1 MERCERVG
9 RSHPHWRQ
17 ISMNNESNTNEF
29 LALYANG
36 QRRIYAYIRTQVLSP
51 TDADDVFQ
59 DTVAV
64 LWRKFAE
71 YQPGTDFVRW
81 ACRVARLEVLAHHR
95 HRKRLLSIFSEEV
108 VDAVAEKVL
117 DISDTTIARA
127 EALNDCVQH
136 LSACDHELLG
146 LRYQAAQSVKQIAD
160 SVHRT
165 ESTVYKSLQRIHDE
179 LFDCV
184 EKKLATKNKP

>member
-1 MERCERVG
+1 M
-9 RSHPHWRQ
+9 SDAA
-17 ISMNNESNTNEF
+17 NTNEF
-29 LALYANG
+29 LTLYAIG
-36 QRRIYAYIRTQVLSP
+36 QRRIYAYIRTQVLCP
-51 TDADDVFQ
+51 TDADDIFQ
-59 DTVAV
+59 ETVTV

-71 YQPGTDFVRW
+71 YEPGTDFVRW

-95 HRKRLLSIFSEEV
+95 HRKRLLSLFSEEV

-117 DISDTTIARA
+117 DLSDTTIARA
-127 EALNDCVQH
+127 QALNDCVQH
-136 LSACDHELLG
+136 LSPRDHELLG

-184 EKKLATKNKP
+184 EKKLATKNRP